1 MGRTRTK
8 TLMLDELP
16 SPYIIIII
24 IILNN
29 YLIIFNLLNVAFQIL
44 HDHNN
49 VPSVIYIIRPF
60 IPGYDLF
67 SFTISIIIITNTMSK

>member
-44 HDHNN
+44 HDLNN
-49 VPSVIYIIRPF
+49 VLSVIYIIRPF

-67 SFTISIIIITNTMSK
+67 YFTISIIIITNTMSK